1 MNCTYTWLVIYVHA
15 CVRMEL
21 HVLRELRESSTKIDD
36 LKRKQLNEELQRWR
50 FYFYFLSSW
59 VTKKMNV
66 FLKVSL
72 YSHASNETK
81 ILRLEI

>member
-1 MNCTYTWLVIYVHA
+1 MVSYVHA

-21 HVLRELRESSTKIDD
+21 HVLRELRESSTKIND

-50 FYFYFLSSW
+50 FYFYFLW
-59 VTKKMNV
+59 VHGLVGNEENEC
-66 FLKVSL
+66 FLLKVSL